1 MKKII
6 GLLAIVILMLPCL
19 GFSDAVSVRLGY
31 FVPRASLD
39 SELWTIEFENMDFTK
54 TDFQNT
60 LLGFSYEH
68 FLTRELS
75 VVLGFDSY
83 SQSRYGFYPDYVGYT
98 FEEGDFAFPI
108 DYEGDFDIGHAFSVS
123 ITPIEAS
130 LKIAPFGRR
139 SGFIPY
145 IGGGVSLY
153 IWGVKLQGS
162 MIDFADDTWVYE
174 DPDYGDVQIYPI
186 YEANAREE
194 TQLSVGYHAFAGLMI
209 PFARRVAF
217 EAEFKYHFGKGK
229 LDKGHEDDAFRGFN
243 EFDLSGYQISIGIN
257 YWF

>member
-6 GLLAIVILMLPCL
+6 GLTAILIFLLPYLC
-19 GFSDAVSVRLGY
+19 FSHAISVRLGY
-31 FVPRASLD
+31 FVPRAGTD

-54 TDFQNT
+54 TNFQNAV
-60 LLGFSYEH
+60 LGFSYEH

-75 VVLGFDSY
+75 LVFGFDGY
-83 SQSRYGFYPDYVGYT
+83 SQSRYGFYRDFVGYS
-98 FEEGDFAFPI
+98 FDEGDFAFPL
-108 DYEGDFDIGHAFSVS
+108 DYEGNFDIGHGFSTS
-123 ITPIEAS
+123 ITPIQAS

-139 SGFIPY
+139 SGIIPY
-145 IGGGVSLY
+145 VGGGVTLF

-162 MIDFADDTWVYE
+162 MIDFADDSWVFE

-186 YEANAREE
+186 YETNAREE
-194 TQLSVGYHAFAGLMI
+194 TQLAIGYHAFAGLMI

-217 EAEFKYHFGKGK
+217 EAEFKYNYGKGK
-229 LDKGHEDDAFRGFN
+229 LNDAFEGFN
-243 EFDLSGYQISIGIN
+243 NFDLSGFQISLGIN